1 MKLWERAVEARLRR
15 EVTTSDLQYGFMLRK
30 NNSDV
35 MLALRVLTEKVNIS
49 CSLLFWIK
57 RKYTVGWPEKNCAT
71 AYRKSGL
78 TKYEDSETVVS
89 CTVRVRD
96 CICVGMKKV
105 TGLTVKQQ

>member
-1 MKLWERAVEARLRR
+1 
-15 EVTTSDLQYGFMLRK
+15 MLRK

-57 RKYTVGWPEKNCAT
+57 RKYMVGWPEKNCAT

-78 TKYEDSETVVS
+78 TKKYVKMVQDMYEDCETVVS

>member
-1 MKLWERAVEARLRR
+1 M
-15 EVTTSDLQYGFMLRK
+15 
-30 NNSDV
+30 
-35 MLALRVLTEKVNIS
+35 I
-49 CSLLFWIK
+49 
-57 RKYTVGWPEKNCAT
+57 GWPEKSCAT

-89 CTVRVRD
+89 CTLRVRD